1 MNYALSGTAV
11 AGADYEGAT
20 SGTVTI
26 PDGETSATVAV
37 MPKVNA
43 AINADTTVTLSISE
57 GLYGAQGSTAAMTIA
72 NLAPVTRQEFL
83 KRIEFTFPM
92 EFLADGETLTN
103 FPALIKLSTALP
115 GFAYSDFQIANGG
128 DMMFTDS
135 SGQVIPHEVDTWN
148 SESTSLVWV
157 SVPALAKGTRVR
169 MYYGNGVNPAG
180 IPLAKWPDY
189 AGVWHMGEAS
199 GTAYD
204 SAANGFDAVAVQNA
218 RARAGDLVAVS
229 DGAIG
234 AGRFNQ
240 DGTTFYDVGTYDAE
254 ILATARRNYLA
265 VPSGCDDGLGSFLS
279 FSGWF
284 RTVGGTEW
292 SEPMVFKRAS
302 GYNYGWSIARR
313 PSAGETDVKIAVH
326 VADGGGEFAI
336 PDMRNTWVH
345 IFVSFDRVATGE
357 TDNPYKTV
365 ASVYANGML
374 QGTAAGSTRI
384 WENDYPLTFGNID
397 STTQDNAFYG
407 HYDELRLKRGASSAN
422 WAKAEYLTVADSS
435 FVSAS
440 GAQPAVPGLLI
451 FVR

>member
-1 MNYALSGTAV
+1 
-11 AGADYEGAT
+11 
-20 SGTVTI
+20 
-26 PDGETSATVAV
+26 
-37 MPKVNA
+37 
-43 AINADTTVTLSISE
+43 
-57 GLYGAQGSTAAMTIA
+57 
-72 NLAPVTRQEFL
+72 
-83 KRIEFTFPM
+83 
-92 EFLADGETLTN
+92 
-103 FPALIKLSTALP
+103 
-115 GFAYSDFQIANGG
+115 
-128 DMMFTDS
+128 MFTDS
-135 SGQVIPHEVDTWN
+135 RGQVIPSEVDTWDDTG
-148 SESTSLVWV
+148 TSLVWV
-157 SVPALAKGTRVR
+157 SVPELTKGTRIK
-169 MYYGNGVNPAG
+169 MYYGNGANPAG
-180 IPLAKWPDY
+180 VLLAKWPDY

-199 GTAYD
+199 GTAHD
-204 SAANGFDAVAVQNA
+204 STTNGFDAVAVQNA
-218 RARAGDLVAVS
+218 RARATDLVAVA

-240 DGTTFYDVGTYDAE
+240 EGTTFYDVGTYDAE

-313 PSAGETDVKIAVH
+313 QSVGETDVKIAVH
-326 VADGGGEFAI
+326 VTDGGGEFAI

-407 HYDELRLKRGASSAN
+407 QYDELRLKRGASSAN
-422 WAKAEYLTVADSS
+422 WAKAEYLTVTDAS

-440 GAQPAVPGLLI
+440 EAMPAVGGLTI
-451 FVR
+451 IVR

>member
-1 MNYALSGTAV
+1 M
-11 AGADYEGAT
+11 
-20 SGTVTI
+20 
-26 PDGETSATVAV
+26 
-37 MPKVNA
+37 
-43 AINADTTVTLSISE
+43 
-57 GLYGAQGSTAAMTIA
+57 
-72 NLAPVTRQEFL
+72 
-83 KRIEFTFPM
+83 
-92 EFLADGETLTN
+92 
-103 FPALIKLSTALP
+103 
-115 GFAYSDFQIANGG
+115 
-128 DMMFTDS
+128 
-135 SGQVIPHEVDTWN
+135 
-148 SESTSLVWV
+148 
-157 SVPALAKGTRVR
+157 
-169 MYYGNGVNPAG
+169 
-180 IPLAKWPDY
+180 
-189 AGVWHMGEAS
+189 
-199 GTAYD
+199 
-204 SAANGFDAVAVQNA
+204 QNA

-254 ILATARRNYLA
+254 ILATARRNYLSA
-265 VPSGCDDGLGSFLS
+265 SSDIDNGIGSQIS

-284 RTVGGTEW
+284 RTTGGTEW

-313 PSAGETDVKIAVH
+313 PSAGSTDVKIAVH

-365 ASVYANGML
+365 ASVYANGVL

-407 HYDELRLKRGASSAN
+407 QYDELRLKRGASSAN
-422 WAKAEYLTVADSS
+422 WAKAEYLTVADAS

-440 GAQPAVPGLLI
+440 GAQPAVPGLMI